1 MSYLDRIAECNRHD
15 LAGFLPFE
23 VENRRAGWV
32 RRSLA
37 GRLADLP
44 EVFAVEAE
52 RIGFAAGLDTADKR
66 SCAVAGVVEAWRREG
81 LLRRLSGELFAVGNG
96 AGREPLLLID
106 RSAMQ
111 TFGFGAVGVHLNGY
125 VCGPDGLHVWVAER
139 AAGRHSY
146 PGMLDNMVA
155 GGQPAGLSL
164 MENVVKEAGEEA
176 GIPRARSPNAPGP
189 PAPSPTAWKPK
200 PGCAPTCSM
209 SGTSNFPPASIRTPA
224 TERFRNS
231 SSGRPTGWP
240 RRSGTR
246 NGSSSTAISS
256 ISTSLS
262 ATAFSTRKTRT
273 MRPSSPASA
282 LCSPSIP
289 GGCGSL
295 QGRGEAGGSDGP

>member
-81 LLRRLSGELFAVGNG
+81 LLRRLSGELFAVDNG

-176 GIPRARSPNAPGP
+176 GIPRALAERAR
-189 PAPSPTAWKPK
+189 PAGAVTYCLETEAGLRPDLLYVWDLEL
-200 PGCAPTCSM
+200 
-209 SGTSNFPPASIRTPA
+209 PAGFHPHASDGEVSRFELWPA
-224 TERFRNS
+224 DRLAETVRETERFKFNCNLVNIDFLVRH
-231 SSGRPTGWP
+231 GVLDPEDPDYAAILAGLRPLLPIDPW
-240 RRSGTR
+240 R
-246 NGSSSTAISS
+246 
-256 ISTSLS
+256 
-262 ATAFSTRKTRT
+262 
-273 MRPSSPASA
+273 MW
-282 LCSPSIP
+282 
-289 GGCGSL
+289 
-295 QGRGEAGGSDGP
+295 

>member
-81 LLRRLSGELFAVGNG
+81 LLRRLSGELFAVDNG

-176 GIPRARSPNAPGP
+176 GIPRALAERAR
-189 PAPSPTAWKPK
+189 PAGAVTYCLETEAGLRPDLLYVWDLEL
-200 PGCAPTCSM
+200 
-209 SGTSNFPPASIRTPA
+209 PAGFHPHASDGEVSQFELWPA
-224 TERFRNS
+224 DRLAETVRDTERFKFNCNLVNIDFLVRH
-231 SSGRPTGWP
+231 GVLDPEDPDYAAILAGLRPLLPIDPW
-240 RRSGTR
+240 R
-246 NGSSSTAISS
+246 
-256 ISTSLS
+256 
-262 ATAFSTRKTRT
+262 
-273 MRPSSPASA
+273 MW
-282 LCSPSIP
+282 
-289 GGCGSL
+289 
-295 QGRGEAGGSDGP
+295 